1 MNKIEVE
8 KALKKYLK
16 KNIGYSLTILIGF
29 LINGQISL
37 AIGED
42 KDYFALDTTS
52 ITKQKTELE
61 EKLLELDKELSIV
74 KNSKDESIHFLF
86 SPTIER
92 RRAKK
97 SHSGNFNG
105 KIEIPTVS
113 GIPDIRDNV
122 KPILP
127 DIKEPFPN
135 EESIVKEPE
144 FVLGSINNVEINDK
158 PIDIGLGEET
168 VVPPNIITI
177 DDNRLQILDKENIVN
192 PGENIAEINIPEEI
206 EVNEKLD
213 TNIDISTKVI
223 INQIDYF
230 IPPEINTAVSEIK
243 IPESFTIKDVDI
255 NTGGLKQNE
264 EKKIVTAKAV
274 NGVKEDSVVQNY
286 KSYESVGDS
295 TNIRFS
301 LNDIGYGNGKDKNG
315 NVYYGEDTY
324 NADKVWQGS
333 WGKDVIKLDETLNG
347 SKVWEENKE
356 PNFEWYALRRYFENS
371 PVTTFITD
379 LHGKDTEIK
388 GIFNI
393 DYTVMGAHGNT
404 LVNNFIKIF
413 LSTNT
418 AGLAT
423 GEYGSN
429 TDDEQIKIT
438 RIQGKD
444 GKDGEIN
451 LTTGEKSGFEF
462 NGNLIAIEHQLWDR
476 FYNGNSTNFANSY
489 SVLLNNS
496 IINLGNS
503 SENGESKPYSKNMIG
518 IMVDLGQNNGSEH
531 AKNQNH
537 KTINNGTI
545 NINGTNSIG
554 FSFEEFRN
562 EENLKSGDFILRD
575 DAYLGKININ
585 GTQNYGFRMGNI
597 FSDTTGITNQKT
609 INEFA
614 TYFDKVKVIGNT
626 KDGEIKI
633 DYTGSKT
640 NRETI
645 TNYTSDIVVSGKQN
659 IGMVVGKS
667 LSNNASDY
675 IGTDENKFEDGKV
688 DPIAN
693 FENISIKVDGDQTI
707 GFVRDK
713 NYSDNNINDM
723 VITDGNIKDIK
734 FGASAENSVLFRS
747 EMYGI
752 TNSKTLDVTGAGN
765 GVTDPDES
773 FYNIAMQATR
783 QSWDKDGDGAN
794 DTNSSGSVTNNNEI
808 SGKVSNMI
816 GMMASGEITLGDVEN
831 NSNWQNGNSL
841 NEGKALTTNNGTIS
855 LNGDNNIGMA
865 VLNGNSGVLGENGE
879 IKINGKDG
887 TGIYND
893 GGDITSKG
901 TISVTGEST
910 KGITNKGGT
919 LTLDGTTIETKGAN
933 SEEEIEKYG
942 STAIYTEGGSIKFG
956 ETEGTTIT
964 GNIGSVAGI
973 YAKTNETTLSGNVNI
988 SETKVGLVA
997 DSTTV
1002 NADTNGLNLS
1012 YNGNGYALYTKSGE
1026 NKSDGKIILNDKSS
1040 ITLSGNA
1047 YGMNI
1052 DTEKEGLINLAG
1064 ADIKI
1069 DSNNVTIFNIVDKDG
1084 NYEIK
1089 VGDNILKSLGD
1100 KVGIKET
1107 DIIVGKDNNGN
1118 SYDGYKIASIDGG
1131 IISLNGTTNDG
1142 NKNKEFLQKYKFQK
1156 SKVTMTTDTD
1166 MTINTED
1173 ANTYFGGDVIGIGM
1187 TSSSNINT
1195 TAGITGE
1202 QQRAETQINIAG
1214 GTLIANRTDQSNHST
1229 IGAYI
1234 DYGEVNLNGG
1244 NIVVENTDS
1253 SDFINKNN
1261 VGIYSK
1267 NGSKVTTQNGTS
1279 ITVNGDN
1286 SIGIYAEATKNP
1298 ENNKN
1303 IFGGEI
1309 TTLEVAN
1316 AGEINING
1324 ASGIGIYA
1332 DNTSNTNKA
1341 IVTNSGIITV
1351 GAGTS
1356 NNSSV
1361 GIYGINTQITN
1372 SGTITV
1378 GEANMDTTNNMNAV
1392 GIYAKDSD
1400 VVSGGTIELGANS
1413 IGVYL
1418 TENSNITGTD
1428 EITFKNIENANQSQR
1443 IGIQVV
1449 GDTNNSP
1456 LEVGFNINMSDIN
1469 SGKAIVSQNRNITL
1483 NKEINISGDN
1493 SRGVRIDGAT
1503 VTNKGTI
1510 NIGDVDTQLT
1520 NNSASVGLIAV
1531 DNNGTI
1537 DNTDGTINI
1546 NSQKGIGIYIEND
1559 GTNKQGN
1566 KIQGIGTINLNNDNT
1581 TGIALKGTDIILEE
1595 NGITSKNISFKNDS
1609 NSGINNSVGIYGNNS
1624 NITINE
1630 SISKTTLG
1638 KDNIIVAG
1646 KNGSTI
1652 TNNNTITITSNNKD
1666 DEHNIGVYLD
1676 ESSSYTGNGAVVAEN
1691 GAIGIYSD
1699 NNTLSNVNVEINSD
1713 GIQTVGVVLNN
1724 ADTLSKVDK
1733 NISGNI
1739 TLTGALG
1746 QNKSDKKVGIYAKNS
1761 NVSIAKEGENNGEL
1775 SFVYE
1780 KSDGVGL
1787 YLDNS
1792 TLSGS
1797 GTINISGT
1805 DSGKGKNSI
1814 GVYYKAS
1821 DTNDSITSDNSITLN
1836 INKNNTIGEYIADN
1850 NKLIKGENGKVE
1862 IGTKEDTTISNAT
1875 GIVIANNSELTN
1887 SGDITLNNT
1896 LKSIGI
1902 ASLGGIVNNSGTITL
1917 TDNTN
1922 SGTGV
1927 FLSGGATFN
1936 GENGTIKIGNTG
1948 DENGVGIG
1956 IYVKDSGKI
1965 TNTGNFEMAS
1975 GNVAIYSDGAD
1986 INTNINLVNGDTNSR
2001 TTALVVKSDKDS
2013 PEKTIVGGTSKDDK
2027 MKITLAKGFIGIY
2040 ALDSG
2045 VKIQNVVINANEDL
2059 ENENTSSTGIYLKAD
2074 DKTKPYEINNAE
2086 ITFKKGIGIVL
2097 DTDIDKSSTLNLS
2110 NSTLN
2115 VNSYSDVGQDG
2126 IANKETG
2133 IGIYVKD
2140 NGTLNLTGGNKLAI
2154 TDGIGIYG
2162 TNSNINLNG
2171 ENNIELK
2178 EYSVGIYTKD
2188 SQITISG
2195 DTKFTGD
2202 NVKGDAIYISGG
2214 SVNNS
2219 GNVTITNGN
2228 KFTGIYSTNNGIIKN
2243 SGNIEIT
2250 GDSIFGL
2257 VASNGGNINNS
2268 GSITLAKTPNGI
2280 GNAVGIYSNG
2290 GSIENTGKIDVTNGI
2305 GIGYTGGD
2313 GVNNIIKTTDINLHG
2328 AKSIGITLTKG
2339 KANEIEIG
2347 DIVADNDVIEENG
2360 TSKGT
2365 LGIYLNEFNANSL
2378 TTGSISLGD
2387 YSMGLY
2393 INNSSVDSINLG
2405 NITVGKEGIG
2415 IASIGKN
2422 TGTIASNGKITVGDK
2437 GTAIYV
2443 KDSNLSLDSFSNEN
2457 ITVGENGN
2465 FVHVNGGTL
2474 TFENTDSTLKFDGNI
2489 GIILENGGNIS
2500 SNNGTLEKIN
2510 VINGGTGILV
2520 KGKNTNHPS
2529 IANNTTT
2536 IELGSGVSTG
2546 KNDEGVEEFNYSVGI
2561 YYKDANVISDNNN
2574 INIGIAYKGG
2584 AHHTIG
2590 TIYDR
2595 TYGTINNYK
2604 ISMDNSISDSIG
2616 TIIRRDNYNSTNDA
2630 GEIEEKV
2637 VLNSGTDVLNSGTDK
2652 VLVDVNGKSNAG
2664 ILVKNS
2670 KIEAN
2675 GNINVGI
2682 NGISSNS
2689 IGIYL
2694 TGTDSDWK
2702 PSYTG
2707 TGDIN
2712 VGNSG
2717 IGIYAKNY
2725 DINQKGN
2732 IKATGEGSIGIVG
2745 ILSDDKKSEA
2755 THTINVDSGTL
2766 TIKDG
2771 AVGVLG
2777 ENTNINI
2784 TNGKLEVSGTN
2795 SSGIAN
2801 LKDGDIKFS
2810 GSASVSGKGSAGI
2823 YKNTVSEDKPSN
2835 TQSDTITVGEGTWEV
2850 KDIASGIV
2858 AISRE
2863 KDENGKITGTG
2874 NSITV
2879 DNSSDMTLGNG
2890 SIGIYSGGANIVD
2903 NSGEIKVG
2911 GAVTNGEDIF
2921 ASIGIYMANGVEG
2934 TTAKGTN
2941 TGDITVEKDGGV
2953 GIQVAGHVN
2962 FDNSGKIDVSN
2973 GGEALHSSYGATIT
2987 NKGTINV
2994 TGKGIGMVAS
3004 GVDSNGNSSTAIN
3017 EGIINLEKDKTT
3029 ISNSKYNTLLLGM
3042 AAVNGG
3048 HIINSKNGTINVNDG
3063 VGMYV
3068 DDSSK
3073 FTNAGTINVN
3083 NGVGIM
3089 GVGKLENTG
3098 KIVVDSGNY
3107 NAVGTVELEENL
3119 SPNKGS
3125 LVVNREE
3132 GIIEINDNFSNIG
3145 GILETDYNLKLNNP
3159 TIDITAGGAGFI
3171 APEMSGDIKLNSN
3184 FALEGN
3190 GLSYTVEDFI
3200 DPSAD
3205 ININTSPLFNTEL
3218 VEGDLTVNKVDYKDI
3233 TAGTQFDNRD
3243 NSLDNILASGGV
3255 DADILKKLN
3264 YYLDSLGNT
3273 TIFNLESNRFLGAIG
3288 GNIYSNIQS
3297 RMQDVERT
3305 FDNSFDEML
3314 NSPNPTYENSKFHLI
3329 YTDGDYQNSNNNIV
3343 DYDYIVRGVNY
3354 MKEYDLT
3361 SQGKKYGYTFGF
3373 TGAKFQFK
3381 DSFSSEEDIYSLK
3394 GGAHRIN
3401 YYDNGISWETKG
3413 NIGYNHHRV
3422 ERKVIIPGASESE
3435 QINNRAWYGS
3445 YQVSLDNKLRKELYS
3460 DEKNSVGAYTALN
3473 LEYGLFDDVKEKGN
3487 LELKVKSNDYFSS
3500 KAIVGVD
3507 GKISKPLNND
3517 WSIRLNGDVNYSY
3530 DLGNNYDENK
3540 ARFKNNNDY
3549 YSLSS
3554 EIKSRDVVSGK
3565 IGISLDKSDYFSVTL
3580 HGQASKDF
3588 RRDENYW
3595 NVGLTFTY
3603 RFNNYAVPEKFL
3615 DMHNYFEFDK
3625 SELTSKEKENI
3636 KEMAEYINK
3645 NNIKG
3650 TLLIEGHTDDR
3661 GKAIYN
3667 DKLSLERA
3675 NSVKD
3680 EFEKNSINKK
3690 NIQVK
3695 VKGYGES
3702 KPEYKNTNKYA
3713 RSKNRRAQVNILNK

>member
-74 KNSKDESIHFLF
+74 KNSEDKSIHFLF

-135 EESIVKEPE
+135 EESIVKEPNFE
-144 FVLGSINNVEINDK
+144 IGQVGNVEINGI
-158 PIDIGLGEET
+158 PENIDINIPSFNLPINSIENEKFNVLTKEDIALPSTGDTDKNIT
-168 VVPPNIITI
+168 V
-177 DDNRLQILDKENIVN
+177 
-192 PGENIAEINIPEEI
+192 ENIAQNIKPSINIPK
-206 EVNEKLD
+206 VNSVKDLGVF
-213 TNIDISTKVI
+213 SL
-223 INQIDYF
+223 
-230 IPPEINTAVSEIK
+230 PEIQANTK
-243 IPESFTIKDVDI
+243 IITAPENFSIKDVKI
-255 NTGGLKQNE
+255 ETTGIKQE
-264 EKKIVTAKAV
+264 
-274 NGVKEDSVVQNY
+274 NGVAKVVRPGNSDNNAIVQNFG
-286 KSYESVGDS
+286 SYTSGGENSKGDS

-301 LNDIGYGNGKDKNG
+301 LNDIGYGNGYDENNNPIYADGHYEFVNGQNLWKGERGKN
-315 NVYYGEDTY
+315 V
-324 NADKVWQGS
+324 VWLD
-333 WGKDVIKLDETLNG
+333 GKLNG
-347 SKVWEENKE
+347 IYDKSDSTDQMQYK
-356 PNFEWYALRRYFENS
+356 ALREYYSN
-371 PVTTFITD
+371 TKIGTFINDATATD
-379 LHGKDTEIK
+379 TTVNGV
-388 GIFNI
+388 FNL
-393 DYTVMGAHGNT
+393 DYTVMGDKGST
-404 LVNNFIKIF
+404 KVNDFVRMFLNISSYGIASENSEKIKV
-413 LSTNT
+413 TT
-418 AGLAT
+418 V
-423 GEYGSN
+423 
-429 TDDEQIKIT
+429 
-438 RIQGKD
+438 QGKD
-444 GKDGEIN
+444 SETKGEIN
-451 LTTGEKSGFEF
+451 LTTGEKNIIPF
-462 NGNLIAIEHQLWDR
+462 NGNLIAINHQLYD
-476 FYNGNSTNFANSY
+476 TNKNSY
-489 SVLLNNS
+489 SVLLNKS
-496 IINLGNS
+496 DINLGNS
-503 SENGESKPYSKNMIG
+503 NENGEDKPYSKNMIG
-518 IMVDLGQNNGSEH
+518 IMVSLEQGATG
-531 AKNQNH
+531 KNKNH
-537 KTINNGTI
+537 QTINNGNI

-554 FSFEEFRN
+554 FSFEEIKAN
-562 EENLKSGDFILRD
+562 GDLILRD
-575 DAYLGKININ
+575 DAYIGNIN
-585 GTQNYGFRMGNI
+585 VNGFQNYGFRMANI
-597 FSDTTGITNQKT
+597 YQAGKN
-609 INEFA
+609 
-614 TYFDKVKVIGNT
+614 YFDKVKVYGNT
-626 KDGEIKI
+626 SDGNINYKDGEIISGYTSKI
-633 DYTGSKT
+633 D
-640 NRETI
+640 
-645 TNYTSDIVVSGKQN
+645 VVGKQN
-659 IGMVVGKS
+659 VGMVVGKS
-667 LSNNASDY
+667 LSANAEDY
-675 IGTDENKFEDGKV
+675 AGADDGKV
-688 DPIAN
+688 NPIAN
-693 FENISIKVDGDQTI
+693 FENISINVNGDQTI

-713 NYSDNNINDM
+713 NYSDNNKNDIILDGKN
-723 VITDGNIKDIK
+723 VNIT
-734 FGASAENSVLFRS
+734 FGDNAKNSVLFRS

-752 TNSKTLDVTGAGN
+752 TNNNTLDVSNAGQN
-765 GVTDPDES
+765 NSSSG
-773 FYNIAMQATR
+773 FYNTVMQATR
-783 QSWDKDGDGAN
+783 QSWDKDGDKNGQK
-794 DTNSSGSVTNNNEI
+794 DTNSSGSVTNNSKI
-808 SGKVSNMI
+808 SGKVDNMI
-816 GMMASGEITLGDVEN
+816 GMMASGNLDANIND
-831 NSNWQNGNSL
+831 WQNGDKSND
-841 NEGKALTTNNGTIS
+841 GKALATNTGTIS

-865 VLNGNSGVLGENGE
+865 ILDNNKGANSGTIAINGADGVGVYNTGTFTNKGTINIDGADGIAIYNKKENNSDATLNLEGTKINISDNSGIATSKGVTGIYSEGGAINLGTNNGTTISGGNNSTAGVYTKGDTNLEGKVNISGTKTGIVADSGTLNIKGGNITYNGDGFALFTKDGENG
-879 IKINGKDG
+879 KIGK
-887 TGIYND
+887 
-893 GGDITSKG
+893 ITLNEVSK
-901 TISVTGEST
+901 
-910 KGITNKGGT
+910 
-919 LTLDGTTIETKGAN
+919 LTLDGN
-933 SEEEIEKYG
+933 SYGYNIDVTKYG
-942 STAIYTEGGSIKFG
+942 DNKGIDFGSSTI
-956 ETEGTTIT
+956 
-964 GNIGSVAGI
+964 
-973 YAKTNETTLSGNVNI
+973 
-988 SETKVGLVA
+988 
-997 DSTTV
+997 
-1002 NADTNGLNLS
+1002 
-1012 YNGNGYALYTKSGE
+1012 
-1026 NKSDGKIILNDKSS
+1026 
-1040 ITLSGNA
+1040 
-1047 YGMNI
+1047 
-1052 DTEKEGLINLAG
+1052 
-1064 ADIKI
+1064 DIK
-1069 DSNNVTIFNIVDKDG
+1069 SNNVTIFNIDG
-1084 NYEIK
+1084 KKQFTISSNNSGVEKEELADELPSGIS
-1089 VGDNILKSLGD
+1089 SLE
-1100 KVGIKET
+1100 KY
-1107 DIIVGKDNNGN
+1107 VGKIGAINNDKG
-1118 SYDGYKIASIDGG
+1118 YLGYKIASIENGT
-1131 IISLNGTTNDG
+1131 INLNGSNE
-1142 NKNKEFLQKYKFQK
+1142 EFLKKYKFQK
-1156 SKVTMTTDTD
+1156 SIVNMTQ
-1166 MTINTED
+1166 NTNLSLNNKD
-1173 ANTYFGGDVIGIGM
+1173 ADTYFNGEVIGIGI
-1187 TSSSNINT
+1187 SSNISKNST
-1195 TAGITGE
+1195 TPTE
-1202 QQRAETQINIAG
+1202 LKDTQINIENS
-1214 GTLIANRTDQSNHST
+1214 TLIANRKEKAPTISKDETGTTKST

-1234 DYGEVNLNGG
+1234 DYGIVKLTNGK
-1244 NIVVENTDS
+1244 IVVENDNSTKEDITN
-1253 SDFINKNN
+1253 DN
-1261 VGIYSK
+1261 GIGIFSK
-1267 NGSKVTTQNGTS
+1267 NGSQVILDESST
-1279 ITVNGDN
+1279 ITVYG
-1286 SIGIYAEATKNP
+1286 
-1298 ENNKN
+1298 NN
-1303 IFGGEI
+1303 
-1309 TTLEVAN
+1309 
-1316 AGEINING
+1316 
-1324 ASGIGIYA
+1324 GIGIYGEATKDGENGKNKFGGNIIKLDINNAGTIDVSSGQSGVGIFA
-1332 DNTSNTNKA
+1332 DGGDGNRGT
-1341 IVTNSGIITV
+1341 VTNSGTIKV
-1351 GAGTS
+1351 GGGTTE
-1356 NNSSV
+1356 NSSV
-1361 GIYGINTQITN
+1361 GIYGINTDITNTGNITVGSNADDKESMGVGIFAQNSNVILGSASSETKFTLGSHTTGVYLDGDSNLTLSGNLKFESLNPNATSDVIGIYAENGTNDININKNIDMSDVVGGKAVVVDGRDVNINSSSTISISGNDGRGIRVLNNGTITN
-1372 SGTITV
+1372 SGTIKITAN
-1378 GEANMDTTNNMNAV
+1378 GEVTKNENTKNPFSIGMVAANENGTIAND
-1392 GIYAKDSD
+1392 
-1400 VVSGGTIELGANS
+1400 GTIE
-1413 IGVYL
+1413 
-1418 TENSNITGTD
+1418 
-1428 EITFKNIENANQSQR
+1428 
-1443 IGIQVV
+1443 
-1449 GDTNNSP
+1449 
-1456 LEVGFNINMSDIN
+1456 IN
-1469 SGKAIVSQNRNITL
+1469 S
-1483 NKEINISGDN
+1483 
-1493 SRGVRIDGAT
+1493 
-1503 VTNKGTI
+1503 TN
-1510 NIGDVDTQLT
+1510 
-1520 NNSASVGLIAV
+1520 
-1531 DNNGTI
+1531 
-1537 DNTDGTINI
+1537 
-1546 NSQKGIGIYIEND
+1546 GIGIYVGNTTDDRND
-1559 GTNKQGN
+1559 NQITSV
-1566 KIQGIGTINLNNDNT
+1566 GTIKLNGNGNI
-1581 TGIALKGTDIILEE
+1581 GVVAKETDISLTEKD
-1595 NGITSKNISFKNDS
+1595 SISFGEKS
-1609 NSGINNSVGIYGNNS
+1609 ENSVGIYAENSKVTNN
-1624 NITINE
+1624 
-1630 SISKTTLG
+1630 TTLDVSG
-1638 KDNIIVAG
+1638 N
-1646 KNGSTI
+1646 
-1652 TNNNTITITSNNKD
+1652 
-1666 DEHNIGVYLD
+1666 NIGVYLK
-1676 ESSSYTGNGAVVAEN
+1676 NGAEYVEQGSIKVSN
-1691 GAIGIYSD
+1691 GAIGIYANSGTGALKNINITSDSQGKQTIGVVLQGENTSEGNKEDKIISGKITLTNDSNIVEGKNMGIYANNSNVVINDTLTLNNAGSNGTGIYLNDSTLSGTGTIKITGTGKEDSTTGKIANSVGVYYASKNPIISD
-1699 NNTLSNVNVEINSD
+1699 NNIKLEIDKSNTIGVYLANATSLNKGKNGVITIGTTEDKVITNATGIAIGSNSEFE
-1713 GIQTVGVVLNN
+1713 N
-1724 ADTLSKVDK
+1724 
-1733 NISGNI
+1733 SGNI
-1739 TLTGALG
+1739 TL
-1746 QNKSDKKVGIYAKNS
+1746 QNT
-1761 NVSIAKEGENNGEL
+1761 KE
-1775 SFVYE
+1775 
-1780 KSDGVGL
+1780 
-1787 YLDNS
+1787 
-1792 TLSGS
+1792 
-1797 GTINISGT
+1797 
-1805 DSGKGKNSI
+1805 SI
-1814 GVYYKAS
+1814 G
-1821 DTNDSITSDNSITLN
+1821 
-1836 INKNNTIGEYIADN
+1836 IAN
-1850 NKLIKGENGKVE
+1850 LGGKV
-1862 IGTKEDTTISNAT
+1862 I
-1875 GIVIANNSELTN
+1875 N
-1887 SGDITLNNT
+1887 SGDITLAGNT
-1896 LKSIGI
+1896 TSDTAIY
-1902 ASLGGIVNNSGTITL
+1902 
-1917 TDNTN
+1917 
-1922 SGTGV
+1922 
-1927 FLSGGATFN
+1927 LSGNSELTNYGKI
-1936 GENGTIKIGNTG
+1936 TIEKSSNKDGI
-1948 DENGVGIG
+1948 GIG
-1956 IYVKDSGKI
+1956 IYANGENVKINSIGEFD
-1965 TNTGNFEMAS
+1965 MAS
-1975 GNVAIYSDGAD
+1975 GNIAIYSNGANISND
-1986 INTNINLVNGDTNSR
+1986 IKLADSTNLNKNSE
-2001 TTALVVKSDKDS
+2001 TIALVVKSD
-2013 PEKTIVGGTSKDDK
+2013 TNGTTVGGTSEDK
-2027 MKITLAKGFIGIY
+2027 MEVTLAKGSTGIY

-2045 VKIQNVVINANEDL
+2045 VKISNVSIDATANEGKEGNL
-2059 ENENTSSTGIYLKAD
+2059 LSYGIYLETEK
-2074 DKTKPYEINNAE
+2074 DKENETYEIDNVD
-2086 ITFKKGIGIVL
+2086 ISLIKGVGIVVNTTEGNK
-2097 DTDIDKSSTLNLS
+2097 DTSLNIT
-2110 NSTLN
+2110 NSTID
-2115 VNSYSDVGQDG
+2115 VNSYLDG
-2126 IANKETG
+2126 NEAETG
-2133 IGIYVKD
+2133 IGIYTQSG
-2140 NGTLNLTGGNKLAI
+2140 NITLVGGNTINTTGGV
-2154 TDGIGIYG
+2154 GILGG
-2162 TNSNINLNG
+2162 GESNINVGNG
-2171 ENNIELK
+2171 EEKDILNIK
-2178 EYSVGIYTKD
+2178 GYSVGVYSKKGEIVLGDKTEIKFQPGVAQGESTEVSQGVGAYTIAGTIISSANISTTEGITSENVVGLLGKQNSGD
-2188 SQITISG
+2188 ISITNSGNINLAGNSVIGIAGIGKVDTGSTTITNNGTITISG
-2195 DTKFTGD
+2195 KKEKLSAGIYGEDANIFNKGSISVGD
-2202 NVKGDAIYISGG
+2202 YA
-2214 SVNNS
+2214 
-2219 GNVTITNGN
+2219 
-2228 KFTGIYSTNNGIIKN
+2228 TGIFYTGTKKNDITSNNINITGKN
-2243 SGNIEIT
+2243 SIG
-2250 GDSIFGL
+2250 
-2257 VASNGGNINNS
+2257 V
-2268 GSITLAKTPNGI
+2268 TL
-2280 GNAVGIYSNG
+2280 
-2290 GSIENTGKIDVTNGI
+2290 
-2305 GIGYTGGD
+2305 
-2313 GVNNIIKTTDINLHG
+2313 
-2328 AKSIGITLTKG
+2328 KG
-2339 KANEIEIG
+2339 KAETTNIVNISGATETNLGVYLDEYTASSTSIG
-2347 DIVADNDVIEENG
+2347 NIDLKD
-2360 TSKGT
+2360 K
-2365 LGIYLNEFNANSL
+2365 
-2378 TTGSISLGD
+2378 
-2387 YSMGLY
+2387 SMGLY
-2393 INNSSVDSINLG
+2393 INNSSVDSINLRD
-2405 NITVGKEGIG
+2405 ITVGKEGIG
-2415 IASIGKN
+2415 IASIGTKTNN
-2422 TGTIASNGKITVGDK
+2422 TIDDNIKINSNGIITVGDK

-2443 KDSNLSLDSFSNEN
+2443 KDSNLSLDSFSNKN

-2520 KGKNTNHPS
+2520 KGKNTNHPL
-2529 IANNTTT
+2529 IANNTA

-2546 KNDEGVEEFNYSVGI
+2546 KNNEGVEEFNYSVGI

-2574 INIGIAYKGG
+2574 INIGIAYEEG

-2637 VLNSGTDVLNSGTDK
+2637 VLNSGTDSGTDK

-2707 TGDIN
+2707 TGNIN

-2725 DINQKGN
+2725 DINQKGK
-2732 IKATGEGSIGIVG
+2732 ITATGEGSVGIVG

-2766 TIKDG
+2766 TITYG

-2784 TNGKLEVSGTN
+2784 TNGKLEVSETN

-2810 GSASVSGKGSAGI
+2810 GSASVAGKGSAGI

-2879 DNSSDMTLGNG
+2879 NNSSDMTLGNG

-2921 ASIGIYMANGVEG
+2921 ASIGIYMANDVEG
-2934 TTAKGTN
+2934 TTAEGTN
-2941 TGDITVEKDGGV
+2941 KGDITVEKDGGV

-3017 EGIINLEKDKTT
+3017 EGIINLEKDETT

-3205 ININTSPLFNTEL
+3205 VNINTSPLFNTEL

-3422 ERKVIIPGASESE
+3422 ERKVTIPGASESE

-3460 DEKNSVGAYTALN
+3460 DEKNNIGAYTALN

-3487 LELKVKSNDYFSS
+3487 LALKVKSNDYFSS

-3517 WSIRLNGDVNYSY
+3517 WSIRVNGDVNYSY

-3661 GKAIYN
+3661 GKATYN

-3702 KPEYKNTNKYA
+3702 KPEYKNTNEYA

>member
-74 KNSKDESIHFLF
+74 KNSEDKSIHFLF

-135 EESIVKEPE
+135 EESIVKEPNFE
-144 FVLGSINNVEINDK
+144 IGQVGNVEIDEI
-158 PIDIGLGEET
+158 P
-168 VVPPNIITI
+168 
-177 DDNRLQILDKENIVN
+177 ENININIPSFNLPINSIENEKFNVLTKEDIALPSTGDTDKN
-192 PGENIAEINIPEEI
+192 ITVENIAQNIKPSINIPK
-206 EVNEKLD
+206 VNSVKDLGVF
-213 TNIDISTKVI
+213 SL
-223 INQIDYF
+223 
-230 IPPEINTAVSEIK
+230 PEIQANTK
-243 IPESFTIKDVDI
+243 IITAPENFSIKDVKI
-255 NTGGLKQNE
+255 ETTGIKQE
-264 EKKIVTAKAV
+264 
-274 NGVKEDSVVQNY
+274 NGVAKVVRPGNSDNNAIVQNFG
-286 KSYESVGDS
+286 SYTSGGENSKGDS

-301 LNDIGYGNGKDKNG
+301 LNDISYGNGYDENNNPFYGNGRYEINENGENLWKGERGKN
-315 NVYYGEDTY
+315 V
-324 NADKVWQGS
+324 VWLD
-333 WGKDVIKLDETLNG
+333 GKLNG
-347 SKVWEENKE
+347 TYDEPDSKDEKK
-356 PNFEWYALRRYFENS
+356 YKALRDYYSN
-371 PVTTFITD
+371 TKIGTFINDATATD
-379 LHGKDTEIK
+379 TTVNGV
-388 GIFNI
+388 FNL
-393 DYTVMGAHGNT
+393 DYTVMGDKGST
-404 LVNNFIKIF
+404 KVNDFVRMFLNISSYGIASENSEKIKV
-413 LSTNT
+413 TT
-418 AGLAT
+418 V
-423 GEYGSN
+423 
-429 TDDEQIKIT
+429 
-438 RIQGKD
+438 QGKD
-444 GKDGEIN
+444 SETKGEIN
-451 LTTGEKSGFEF
+451 LTTGEKNIIPF
-462 NGNLIAIEHQLWDR
+462 NGNLIAINHQLYD
-476 FYNGNSTNFANSY
+476 TNKNSY
-489 SVLLNNS
+489 SVLLNKS
-496 IINLGNS
+496 DINLGNS
-503 SENGESKPYSKNMIG
+503 NENGEDKPYSKNMIG
-518 IMVDLGQNNGSEH
+518 IMVSLEQGATG
-531 AKNQNH
+531 KNKNH
-537 KTINNGTI
+537 QTINNGNI

-554 FSFEEFRN
+554 FSFEEIKAN
-562 EENLKSGDFILRD
+562 GDLILRD
-575 DAYLGKININ
+575 DAYIGNIN
-585 GTQNYGFRMGNI
+585 VNGFQNYGFRMANI
-597 FSDTTGITNQKT
+597 YQAGKN
-609 INEFA
+609 
-614 TYFDKVKVIGNT
+614 YFDKVKVYGNT
-626 KDGEIKI
+626 NDGNINYKDGEVIS
-633 DYTGSKT
+633 G
-640 NRETI
+640 
-645 TNYTSDIVVSGKQN
+645 YTSKIEVAGKQN
-659 IGMVVGKS
+659 VGMVVGKS
-667 LSNNASDY
+667 LSANAGAD
-675 IGTDENKFEDGKV
+675 DGKV
-688 DPIAN
+688 NPIAN
-693 FENISIKVDGDQTI
+693 FENISINVNGDQTI

-713 NYSDNNINDM
+713 NYSDNNKNDIIIDDKN
-723 VITDGNIKDIK
+723 VNVT
-734 FGASAENSVLFRS
+734 FGDNAKNSVLFRS

-752 TNSKTLDVTGAGN
+752 TNSKILDVTGAGN
-765 GVTDPDES
+765 KVVTDPNES
-773 FYNIAMQATR
+773 FYNTVMQATR
-783 QSWDKDGDGAN
+783 QSWDKDGDEAGQK
-794 DTNSSGSVTNNNEI
+794 DTNSSGSVTNNSKI
-808 SGKVSNMI
+808 SGKVDNMI
-816 GMMASGEITLGDVEN
+816 GMMASGNLDANIND
-831 NSNWQNGNSL
+831 WQNSDNL
-841 NEGKALTTNNGTIS
+841 NDGKALATNTDTIS
-855 LNGDNNIGMA
+855 FTGTNNIGMA
-865 VLNGNSGVLGENGE
+865 ILDNNKGVNSGTIAINGAAGVGVYNTGNFTNTGTISIDGADGIAIYNKKESNSDATLNLEGTEINISDNSGIATSKGVTGIYSEGGIINLGTGTTISGGNNSTAGVYTKGETALSGKINIEGTKTGIVADGGTLNITGGNITYNGDGFALFTKDGENG
-879 IKINGKDG
+879 KIGKITLDG
-887 TGIYND
+887 ASKLTLAGNSYGYNID
-893 GGDITSKG
+893 VMKYD
-901 TISVTGEST
+901 
-910 KGITNKGGT
+910 TNKGINFGNS
-919 LTLDGTTIETKGAN
+919 TI
-933 SEEEIEKYG
+933 
-942 STAIYTEGGSIKFG
+942 
-956 ETEGTTIT
+956 
-964 GNIGSVAGI
+964 
-973 YAKTNETTLSGNVNI
+973 
-988 SETKVGLVA
+988 
-997 DSTTV
+997 
-1002 NADTNGLNLS
+1002 
-1012 YNGNGYALYTKSGE
+1012 
-1026 NKSDGKIILNDKSS
+1026 
-1040 ITLSGNA
+1040 
-1047 YGMNI
+1047 
-1052 DTEKEGLINLAG
+1052 
-1064 ADIKI
+1064 DIQ
-1069 DSNNVTIFNIVDKDG
+1069 SNNVTIFNIDG
-1084 NYEIK
+1084 KNDFEISSNNSGVEK
-1089 VGDNILKSLGD
+1089 EGLTGNLPSGISSLEKYVGEIG
-1100 KVGIKET
+1100 VI
-1107 DIIVGKDNNGN
+1107 KDNG
-1118 SYDGYKIASIDGG
+1118 YLGYKIASIE
-1131 IISLNGTTNDG
+1131 NGTINLDG
-1142 NKNKEFLQKYKFQK
+1142 SNEEFLKKYKFQK
-1156 SKVTMTTDTD
+1156 STVNMTT
-1166 MTINTED
+1166 NTNLSLSNEE
-1173 ANTYFGGDVIGIGM
+1173 ANTYFNGEVIGIGI
-1187 TSSSNINT
+1187 SSNISKNST
-1195 TAGITGE
+1195 TPTKLE
-1202 QQRAETQINIAG
+1202 DTQINIENS
-1214 GTLIANRTDQSNHST
+1214 TLTANRKEKAPTISKDETGTTKST

-1234 DYGEVNLNGG
+1234 DYGIVKLTNGK
-1244 NIVVENTDS
+1244 IVVENDNTTDK
-1253 SDFINKNN
+1253 DIINDN
-1261 VGIYSK
+1261 GIGIFSK
-1267 NGSKVTTQNGTS
+1267 NGSQVKLDKDST
-1279 ITVNGDN
+1279 ITVYG
-1286 SIGIYAEATKNP
+1286 
-1298 ENNKN
+1298 NN
-1303 IFGGEI
+1303 
-1309 TTLEVAN
+1309 
-1316 AGEINING
+1316 
-1324 ASGIGIYA
+1324 GIGIYGEA
-1332 DNTSNTNKA
+1332 TKDGENGKNKFGGNITKLDINNA
-1341 IVTNSGIITV
+1341 GTIDVSSGQSGVGIFAVGGDGVENRGEVTNSGTIKV
-1351 GAGTS
+1351 GGGTTE
-1356 NNSSV
+1356 NSSV
-1361 GIYGINTQITN
+1361 GIYGINTDITN
-1372 SGTITV
+1372 TGNITV
-1378 GEANMDTTNNMNAV
+1378 GSNADDKESMGVGIFAQNSSVTLGSASSEAKFTLGSHTTGVYLDGDSNLTLSGNLKFESLNPNATSDV
-1392 GIYAKDSD
+1392 IGIYAEK
-1400 VVSGGTIELGANS
+1400 GTNAI
-1413 IGVYL
+1413 
-1418 TENSNITGTD
+1418 NIN
-1428 EITFKNIENANQSQR
+1428 KNIDMSN
-1443 IGIQVV
+1443 VV
-1449 GDTNNSP
+1449 GGKAVVVDGRN
-1456 LEVGFNINMSDIN
+1456 VNINSDSTI
-1469 SGKAIVSQNRNITL
+1469 S
-1483 NKEINISGDN
+1483 ISGNDG
-1493 SRGVRIDGAT
+1493 RGIRV
-1503 VTNKGTI
+1503 
-1510 NIGDVDTQLT
+1510 L
-1520 NNSASVGLIAV
+1520 
-1531 DNNGTI
+1531 NNGTI
-1537 DNTDGTINI
+1537 TNNGTIKITANGEVTKNENTKNPFSIGMVAANENGTIANDGTIEI
-1546 NSQKGIGIYIEND
+1546 NSTNGIGIYVGNTTDDRND
-1559 GTNKQGN
+1559 NQITSV
-1566 KIQGIGTINLNNDNT
+1566 GTIKLNGNGNI
-1581 TGIALKGTDIILEE
+1581 GVVAKETDISL
-1595 NGITSKNISFKNDS
+1595 TKNDS
-1609 NSGINNSVGIYGNNS
+1609 ISFGEKSENSIGIYAENS
-1624 NITINE
+1624 
-1630 SISKTTLG
+1630 K
-1638 KDNIIVAG
+1638 
-1646 KNGSTI
+1646 I
-1652 TNNNTITITSNNKD
+1652 TNNTTLDISGN
-1666 DEHNIGVYLD
+1666 NIGVYLK
-1676 ESSSYTGNGAVVAEN
+1676 NGAEYVEQGSIKVSN
-1691 GAIGIYSD
+1691 GAIGIYANSGTGALKNINITSD
-1699 NNTLSNVNVEINSD
+1699 SQ
-1713 GIQTVGVVLNN
+1713 GKQTIGVVLQGENTSEGN
-1724 ADTLSKVDK
+1724 KEDK
-1733 NISGNI
+1733 IISGKI
-1739 TLTGALG
+1739 TLT
-1746 QNKSDKKVGIYAKNS
+1746 NNSDVVEGKNMGIYANNS
-1761 NVSIAKEGENNGEL
+1761 NVVLNDTLTLNNNG
-1775 SFVYE
+1775 SN
-1780 KSDGVGL
+1780 GTGI
-1787 YLDNS
+1787 YLNDS
-1792 TLSGS
+1792 TLSGT
-1797 GTINISGT
+1797 GTIKITGTGKEDSTGKIANSVGVYYASKNPIISDNNIKLEIDKSNTIGVYLANDT
-1805 DSGKGKNSI
+1805 SLNKGKN
-1814 GVYYKAS
+1814 GV
-1821 DTNDSITSDNSITLN
+1821 I
-1836 INKNNTIGEYIADN
+1836 TIGTTED
-1850 NKLIKGENGKVE
+1850 KV
-1862 IGTKEDTTISNAT
+1862 ITNAT

-1902 ASLGGIVNNSGTITL
+1902 ASLGGKVNNSGTITL
-1917 TDNTN
+1917 GQNTN

-1956 IYVKDSGKI
+1956 IYVKDNGKI
-1965 TNTGNFEMAS
+1965 TNTGNFEIAS

-2027 MKITLAKGFIGIY
+2027 MKITLAKGSIGIY

-2059 ENENTSSTGIYLKAD
+2059 ETENTSSTGIYLKAD

-2140 NGTLNLTGGNKLAI
+2140 NGTLNLNGGNKLAI

-2162 TNSNINLNG
+2162 TKSNINLNG

-2188 SQITISG
+2188 SQITIG
-2195 DTKFTGD
+2195 EDTKFTGD
-2202 NVKGDAIYISGG
+2202 NVKGDAIYISGR

-2219 GNVTITNGN
+2219 GNITITNGN
-2228 KFTGIYSTNNGIIKN
+2228 KFTGIYSTNDGNITN

-2257 VASNGGNINNS
+2257 VASNGGNITNR
-2268 GSITLAKTPNGI
+2268 GSITLAKTSNGI

-2328 AKSIGITLTKG
+2328 AKSIGVTLTEG

-2365 LGIYLNEFNANSL
+2365 LGIYLNEFNAKSL

-2393 INNSSVDSINLG
+2393 INNSSVASIKLG

-2422 TGTIASNGKITVGDK
+2422 TGTIDDNVTIASNGKITVGDK

-2474 TFENTDSTLKFDGNI
+2474 TFKNTDSTLTFDGNI

-2520 KGKNTNHPS
+2520 KGEKTNHPS
-2529 IANNTTT
+2529 IANNTT

-2546 KNDEGVEEFNYSVGI
+2546 KNGEGVEEFNYSVGI
-2561 YYKDANVISDNNN
+2561 YYKDANVISDNSNLN
-2574 INIGIAYKGG
+2574 IDIAYKEG

-2630 GEIEEKV
+2630 EEIEKKV
-2637 VLNSGTDVLNSGTDK
+2637 VLNLGTDK

-2732 IKATGEGSIGIVG
+2732 ITATGEGSVGIVG

-2766 TIKDG
+2766 TITDG

-2784 TNGKLEVSGTN
+2784 TNGKLEVSETN

-2810 GSASVSGKGSAGI
+2810 GSASVAGKGSAGI

-2879 DNSSDMTLGNG
+2879 NNSSDMTLGNG

-2941 TGDITVEKDGGV
+2941 TGDIAVEKDGGV

-3004 GVDSNGNSSTAIN
+3004 GMDSNGKSSTAIN
-3017 EGIINLEKDKTT
+3017 EGTINLEKDETI

-3048 HIINSKNGTINVNDG
+3048 HIINSENGTINVNDG

-3073 FTNAGTINVN
+3073 FTNDGTINVN

-3098 KIVVDSGNY
+3098 KIVVNSGNY

-3205 ININTSPLFNTEL
+3205 VNINTSPLFNTEL

-3305 FDNSFDEML
+3305 FDNSFNEML

-3460 DEKNSVGAYTALN
+3460 DEKNNIGAYTALN

-3487 LELKVKSNDYFSS
+3487 LELKVKSNDYFNS

-3554 EIKSRDVVSGK
+3554 EIKSRDIVSGK

-3661 GKAIYN
+3661 GKATYN

-3702 KPEYKNTNKYA
+3702 KPEYKNTNEYA

>member
-74 KNSKDESIHFLF
+74 KNSEDKSIHFLF

-135 EESIVKEPE
+135 EESIVKEPNFE
-144 FVLGSINNVEINDK
+144 IGQVGNVEINGI
-158 PIDIGLGEET
+158 PENIDINIPSFNLPINSIENEKFNVLTKEDIALPSTGNIDKNIT
-168 VVPPNIITI
+168 V
-177 DDNRLQILDKENIVN
+177 
-192 PGENIAEINIPEEI
+192 ENIAQNIKPNINIPK
-206 EVNEKLD
+206 VNSVKDLGVF
-213 TNIDISTKVI
+213 SL
-223 INQIDYF
+223 
-230 IPPEINTAVSEIK
+230 PEIQANTKIITAPENFSIK
-243 IPESFTIKDVDI
+243 EVKIETTGIK
-255 NTGGLKQNE
+255 QE
-264 EKKIVTAKAV
+264 
-274 NGVKEDSVVQNY
+274 NGVAKVVRPGNGKNNAIVQNFG
-286 KSYESVGDS
+286 SYTSGGENSKGDS

-301 LNDIGYGNGKDKNG
+301 LNDIGYGNGYDENNNPIYADGHYDFVNGQNLWKGERGKN
-315 NVYYGEDTY
+315 V
-324 NADKVWQGS
+324 VWLD
-333 WGKDVIKLDETLNG
+333 GKLNG
-347 SKVWEENKE
+347 SDELSDEKDERQYK
-356 PNFEWYALRRYFENS
+356 ALRHYYSN
-371 PVTTFITD
+371 TKIGTFINDATATD
-379 LHGKDTEIK
+379 TTVNGV
-388 GIFNI
+388 FNL
-393 DYTVMGAHGNT
+393 DYTVMGDKGST
-404 LVNNFIKIF
+404 EVNDFVRMFLNVSSYGIASENSEKIKV
-413 LSTNT
+413 TT
-418 AGLAT
+418 V
-423 GEYGSN
+423 
-429 TDDEQIKIT
+429 
-438 RIQGKD
+438 QGKD
-444 GKDGEIN
+444 SETKGEIN
-451 LTTGEKSGFEF
+451 LTTGEKNIIPF
-462 NGNLIAIEHQLWDR
+462 NGNLIAINHQLYDTDK
-476 FYNGNSTNFANSY
+476 TNKDSY
-489 SVLLNNS
+489 SVLLNKS
-496 IINLGNS
+496 DINLGNS
-503 SENGESKPYSKNMIG
+503 NENGEDKAYSKNMIG
-518 IMVDLGQNNGSEH
+518 IMVSLEQGETE
-531 AKNQNH
+531 KNKNH
-537 KTINNGTI
+537 QTINNGNI

-554 FSFEEFRN
+554 FSFEEIQATG
-562 EENLKSGDFILRD
+562 NLVLRD
-575 DAYLGKININ
+575 DAYIGNIN
-585 GTQNYGFRMGNI
+585 VNGFQNYGFRMANI
-597 FSDTTGITNQKT
+597 YQAGKN
-609 INEFA
+609 
-614 TYFDKVKVIGNT
+614 YFDKVKVYGNT
-626 KDGEIKI
+626 NDGNINYKDGEVIS
-633 DYTGSKT
+633 G
-640 NRETI
+640 
-645 TNYTSDIVVSGKQN
+645 YTSKIEVAGNQN
-659 IGMVVGKS
+659 VGMVVGKS
-667 LSNNASDY
+667 LSANAEDY
-675 IGTDENKFEDGKV
+675 AGADDGKV
-688 DPIAN
+688 NPIAN
-693 FENISIKVDGDQTI
+693 FENISINVNGDQTI

-713 NYSDNNINDM
+713 NYSDNNKND
-723 VITDGNIKDIK
+723 IILDGKNVNVT
-734 FGASAENSVLFRS
+734 FGDNAKNSVLFRS

-752 TNSKTLDVTGAGN
+752 TNNNTLDVSNAGQN
-765 GVTDPDES
+765 NSSSD
-773 FYNIAMQATR
+773 FYNTVMQATR
-783 QSWDKDGDGAN
+783 QSWDKDGDKNGQK
-794 DTNSSGSVTNNNEI
+794 DTNSSGSVTNNSEI
-808 SGKVSNMI
+808 SGKVDNMI
-816 GMMASGEITLGDVEN
+816 GMMASGNLDANIND
-831 NSNWQNGNSL
+831 WQNGDKSND
-841 NEGKALTTNNGTIS
+841 GKALATNTGTIS
-855 LNGDNNIGMA
+855 FTGTNNIGMA
-865 VLNGNSGVLGENGE
+865 ILDNNEGANSGTIAINGADGVGVYNTGTFTNKGTINIDGADGIAIYNKKENNSYATLNLDGTEINISDNSGIATSKGVTGIYSEGGAINLGTNNGTTISGGNNSTAGVYTKGDTNLEGKVNISGTKTGIVADGGTLNITGGNITYNGDGFALFTKDGENG
-879 IKINGKDG
+879 KI
-887 TGIYND
+887 
-893 GGDITSKG
+893 
-901 TISVTGEST
+901 
-910 KGITNKGGT
+910 
-919 LTLDGTTIETKGAN
+919 
-933 SEEEIEKYG
+933 
-942 STAIYTEGGSIKFG
+942 
-956 ETEGTTIT
+956 
-964 GNIGSVAGI
+964 
-973 YAKTNETTLSGNVNI
+973 
-988 SETKVGLVA
+988 
-997 DSTTV
+997 
-1002 NADTNGLNLS
+1002 
-1012 YNGNGYALYTKSGE
+1012 
-1026 NKSDGKIILNDKSS
+1026 GKITLDKSS
-1040 ITLSGNA
+1040 KLT
-1047 YGMNI
+1047 
-1052 DTEKEGLINLAG
+1052 LAG
-1064 ADIKI
+1064 NSYGYNINVDKSLENSGTDERAIDFNGSTIDIK
-1069 DSNNVTIFNIVDKDG
+1069 SNNVTIFNIDG
-1084 NYEIK
+1084 KNNFEISSNNSGVEK
-1089 VGDNILKSLGD
+1089 EVLTGELPSGISSLEKYVGEIGAIN
-1100 KVGIKET
+1100 
-1107 DIIVGKDNNGN
+1107 NNG
-1118 SYDGYKIASIDGG
+1118 YLGYKIASIE
-1131 IISLNGTTNDG
+1131 NGTINLDG
-1142 NKNKEFLQKYKFQK
+1142 SNEEFLKKYKFQK
-1156 SKVTMTTDTD
+1156 SIVNMTQ
-1166 MTINTED
+1166 NTNLSLNNKD
-1173 ANTYFGGDVIGIGM
+1173 ADTYFNGEVIGIGI
-1187 TSSSNINT
+1187 SSNISKNST
-1195 TAGITGE
+1195 TPTKLE
-1202 QQRAETQINIAG
+1202 DTQINIENS
-1214 GTLIANRTDQSNHST
+1214 TLTANRKEKAPTISKDETGTTKST

-1234 DYGEVNLNGG
+1234 DYGIVELTNGK
-1244 NIVVENTDS
+1244 IVVENDNTTDK
-1253 SDFINKNN
+1253 DIINDN
-1261 VGIYSK
+1261 GIGIFSK
-1267 NGSKVTTQNGTS
+1267 NGSQVKLDESST
-1279 ITVNGDN
+1279 ITVYG
-1286 SIGIYAEATKNP
+1286 
-1298 ENNKN
+1298 NN
-1303 IFGGEI
+1303 
-1309 TTLEVAN
+1309 
-1316 AGEINING
+1316 
-1324 ASGIGIYA
+1324 GIGIYGEATKDGENGKNKFGGNIIKLDINNAGTIDVSSGQSGVGIFA
-1332 DNTSNTNKA
+1332 DGGDGVENRGK
-1341 IVTNSGIITV
+1341 VTNSGTIKV
-1351 GAGTS
+1351 GGGTTE
-1356 NNSSV
+1356 NSSV
-1361 GIYGINTQITN
+1361 GIYGINTDITNTGNITVGSNADDKESMGVGIFAQNSNVTLGSASSEAKFTLGSHTTGVYLDENSNLILDGNLKFESLNPNATSDVIGIYAEKGTNDININKNIDMSNVVGGKAVVVDSRNVNINSGSTISISGNDGRGIRVLNDGTITN
-1372 SGTITV
+1372 SGTIRITAS
-1378 GEANMDTTNNMNAV
+1378 GEVTENENTKNPFSIGMVAANEN
-1392 GIYAKDSD
+1392 
-1400 VVSGGTIELGANS
+1400 GTIA
-1413 IGVYL
+1413 
-1418 TENSNITGTD
+1418 
-1428 EITFKNIENANQSQR
+1428 
-1443 IGIQVV
+1443 
-1449 GDTNNSP
+1449 
-1456 LEVGFNINMSDIN
+1456 
-1469 SGKAIVSQNRNITL
+1469 
-1483 NKEINISGDN
+1483 
-1493 SRGVRIDGAT
+1493 
-1503 VTNKGTI
+1503 NKGTI
-1510 NIGDVDTQLT
+1510 E
-1520 NNSASVGLIAV
+1520 
-1531 DNNGTI
+1531 
-1537 DNTDGTINI
+1537 I
-1546 NSQKGIGIYIEND
+1546 NSTNGIGIYV
-1559 GTNKQGN
+1559 
-1566 KIQGIGTINLNNDNT
+1566 DNT
-1581 TGIALKGTDIILEE
+1581 TDDRNNNQITSVGTIKLNGNGNIGVVAKETDISL
-1595 NGITSKNISFKNDS
+1595 TKNDS
-1609 NSGINNSVGIYGNNS
+1609 ISFGEKSENSVGIYAENSKVTNN
-1624 NITINE
+1624 
-1630 SISKTTLG
+1630 TTLDVSG
-1638 KDNIIVAG
+1638 N
-1646 KNGSTI
+1646 
-1652 TNNNTITITSNNKD
+1652 
-1666 DEHNIGVYLD
+1666 NIGVYLK
-1676 ESSSYTGNGAVVAEN
+1676 NGAEYVEQGSIKVSN
-1691 GAIGIYSD
+1691 GAIGIYANSGTGALKNINITSDSQGKQTIGVVLQGENTSEGNKEDKIISGEITLTNSSDVVEGKNMGIYANNSNVVINDTLTLNNDGSNGTGIYLNDSTLSGAGTIKITGIGKEDSTGKTANSVGVYYASKNPIISD
-1699 NNTLSNVNVEINSD
+1699 NNIKLEIDKSNTIGVYLANDTSLNKGKNGVITIGTTDEVITNATGIAIGSNS
-1713 GIQTVGVVLNN
+1713 VFEN
-1724 ADTLSKVDK
+1724 
-1733 NISGNI
+1733 SGNI
-1739 TLTGALG
+1739 TLKNTKESIGIANLG
-1746 QNKSDKKVGIYAKNS
+1746 GKVINSGDITLAGNTTSDTAIY
-1761 NVSIAKEGENNGEL
+1761 
-1775 SFVYE
+1775 
-1780 KSDGVGL
+1780 
-1787 YLDNS
+1787 
-1792 TLSGS
+1792 LSG
-1797 GTINISGT
+1797 
-1805 DSGKGKNSI
+1805 
-1814 GVYYKAS
+1814 
-1821 DTNDSITSDNSITLN
+1821 
-1836 INKNNTIGEYIADN
+1836 
-1850 NKLIKGENGKVE
+1850 
-1862 IGTKEDTTISNAT
+1862 
-1875 GIVIANNSELTN
+1875 NSELTN
-1887 SGDITLNNT
+1887 SGKITIE
-1896 LKSIGI
+1896 KSSNQDGI
-1902 ASLGGIVNNSGTITL
+1902 
-1917 TDNTN
+1917 
-1922 SGTGV
+1922 
-1927 FLSGGATFN
+1927 
-1936 GENGTIKIGNTG
+1936 
-1948 DENGVGIG
+1948 GIG
-1956 IYVKDSGKI
+1956 IYANGENVKINSIGEFD
-1965 TNTGNFEMAS
+1965 MAS
-1975 GNVAIYSDGAD
+1975 GNIAIYSNGANISND
-1986 INTNINLVNGDTNSR
+1986 IKLADSTNLNKNSE
-2001 TTALVVKSDKDS
+2001 TIALVVKSD
-2013 PEKTIVGGTSKDDK
+2013 TNGTTVGGTLEDK
-2027 MKITLAKGFIGIY
+2027 MEVTLAKGSTGIY

-2045 VKIQNVVINANEDL
+2045 VKISNVSIDATANEGKKGNL
-2059 ENENTSSTGIYLKAD
+2059 LSYGIYLEAEK
-2074 DKTKPYEINNAE
+2074 DKENETYEIDNTD
-2086 ITFKKGIGIVL
+2086 ISLIKGVGIVVNTTKENKDTSLNIINSKL
-2097 DTDIDKSSTLNLS
+2097 D
-2110 NSTLN
+2110 
-2115 VNSYSDVGQDG
+2115 VNSYLDG
-2126 IANKETG
+2126 DKAETG
-2133 IGIYVKD
+2133 IGIYTQSG
-2140 NGTLNLTGGNKLAI
+2140 NITLAGGNTINTTGGV
-2154 TDGIGIYG
+2154 GILGG
-2162 TNSNINLNG
+2162 KESNINVGNG
-2171 ENNIELK
+2171 EEKDILNIK
-2178 EYSVGIYTKD
+2178 GYSVGVYSKEGEIVLGDKAEIKFQSGVAQGESTAVSQGVGAYTIDGTITSSANISTTEGITSENVVGLLGKQNSGD
-2188 SQITISG
+2188 ISITNSGNINLAGNSVIGIAGIGKADTGSTTITNNGTITISG
-2195 DTKFTGD
+2195 K
-2202 NVKGDAIYISGG
+2202 KEKLSA
-2214 SVNNS
+2214 
-2219 GNVTITNGN
+2219 
-2228 KFTGIYSTNNGIIKN
+2228 GIYGEDA
-2243 SGNIEIT
+2243 NI
-2250 GDSIFGL
+2250 
-2257 VASNGGNINNS
+2257 INN
-2268 GSITLAKTPNGI
+2268 
-2280 GNAVGIYSNG
+2280 
-2290 GSIENTGKIDVTNGI
+2290 
-2305 GIGYTGGD
+2305 
-2313 GVNNIIKTTDINLHG
+2313 
-2328 AKSIGITLTKG
+2328 
-2339 KANEIEIG
+2339 
-2347 DIVADNDVIEENG
+2347 
-2360 TSKGT
+2360 
-2365 LGIYLNEFNANSL
+2365 
-2378 TTGSISLGD
+2378 GSISVGD
-2387 YSMGLY
+2387 YATGIFYTGTKKNDITSNDINITGKNSIGVTLKGEAGTTNIGNITGVTETNLGVYLDGYIASSTSIGNIDLKDKSMGLY
-2393 INNSSVDSINLG
+2393 INNSSTNIDELG
-2405 NITVGKEGIG
+2405 EITVGTEGIG

-2422 TGTIASNGKITVGDK
+2422 TGTIDDNVTIASNGKIKVGDK

-2474 TFENTDSTLKFDGNI
+2474 TFENTDSTLTFDGNI

-2520 KGKNTNHPS
+2520 KGENTNHPS
-2529 IANNTTT
+2529 IANNTT

-2561 YYKDANVISDNNN
+2561 YYKDANVISDNSNLN
-2574 INIGIAYKGG
+2574 IDIAYKEG

-2637 VLNSGTDVLNSGTDK
+2637 VLNSGTDK

-2694 TGTDSDWK
+2694 TGTDSNWK

-2732 IKATGEGSIGIVG
+2732 ITAIGEGSIGIVG

-2766 TIKDG
+2766 TITDG

-2810 GSASVSGKGSAGI
+2810 GSASVAGKGSAGI

-2879 DNSSDMTLGNG
+2879 NNSSDMTLGNG

-2941 TGDITVEKDGGV
+2941 KGDITVEKDGGV

-3004 GVDSNGNSSTAIN
+3004 GMDSNGKSSTAIN
-3017 EGIINLEKDKTT
+3017 EGTINLEKDETI

-3048 HIINSKNGTINVNDG
+3048 HIINSENGTINVNDG

-3073 FTNAGTINVN
+3073 FTNDGTISVN

-3098 KIVVDSGNY
+3098 KIVVNSGNY

-3205 ININTSPLFNTEL
+3205 VNINTSPLFNTEL

-3243 NSLDNILASGGV
+3243 NSLDNILVSGGV

-3413 NIGYNHHRV
+3413 NIGYNHHRI
-3422 ERKVIIPGASESE
+3422 ERKVTIPGASESE

-3625 SELTSKEKENI
+3625 FELTSKEKENI

-3661 GKAIYN
+3661 GKATYN

-3690 NIQVK
+3690 NIQIK

-3702 KPEYKNTNKYA
+3702 KPEYKNTNEYA

>member
-74 KNSKDESIHFLF
+74 KNSEDESIHFLF

-135 EESIVKEPE
+135 EESIVKEPNFE
-144 FVLGSINNVEINDK
+144 IGQVGNVKINGIPEN
-158 PIDIGLGEET
+158 IDINIPSFNLPINSIENEKFNVLTKEDIALPSTGDTDKNIT
-168 VVPPNIITI
+168 V
-177 DDNRLQILDKENIVN
+177 
-192 PGENIAEINIPEEI
+192 ENIAQNIKPNINIPK
-206 EVNEKLD
+206 VNSVKDLGVF
-213 TNIDISTKVI
+213 SL
-223 INQIDYF
+223 
-230 IPPEINTAVSEIK
+230 PEIQANTK
-243 IPESFTIKDVDI
+243 IITAPENFSIKDVKI
-255 NTGGLKQNE
+255 ETTGIKQE
-264 EKKIVTAKAV
+264 
-274 NGVKEDSVVQNY
+274 NGVAKVVRPGNSDNNAIVQNFG
-286 KSYESVGDS
+286 SYTSGGENSKGDS

-301 LNDIGYGNGKDKNG
+301 LNDISYGNGYDDN
-315 NVYYGEDTY
+315 NNPVYGEGTY
-324 NADKVWQGS
+324 VHENGQELWKGKRGKNVVW
-333 WGKDVIKLDETLNG
+333 LNG
-347 SKVWEENKE
+347 KLNGTDERPDENDKKQ
-356 PNFEWYALRRYFENS
+356 YKALRHYYSN
-371 PVTTFITD
+371 TKIGTFINDATATD
-379 LHGKDTEIK
+379 TTVNGV
-388 GIFNI
+388 FNL
-393 DYTVMGAHGNT
+393 DYTVMGDKGST
-404 LVNNFIKIF
+404 EVNDFVRMFLNVSSYGIASENSEKIKV
-413 LSTNT
+413 TT
-418 AGLAT
+418 V
-423 GEYGSN
+423 
-429 TDDEQIKIT
+429 
-438 RIQGKD
+438 QGKD
-444 GKDGEIN
+444 SETKGEIN
-451 LTTGEKSGFEF
+451 LTTGEKNIIPF
-462 NGNLIAIEHQLWDR
+462 NGNLIAINHQLYDTDK
-476 FYNGNSTNFANSY
+476 TNKNSY
-489 SVLLNNS
+489 SVLLNKS
-496 IINLGNS
+496 DINLGNS
-503 SENGESKPYSKNMIG
+503 NENGEDKPYSKNMIG
-518 IMVDLGQNNGSEH
+518 IMVSLEQGATG
-531 AKNQNH
+531 KNKNH
-537 KTINNGTI
+537 QTINNGNI

-554 FSFEEFRN
+554 FSFEEIQATG
-562 EENLKSGDFILRD
+562 NLVLRD
-575 DAYLGKININ
+575 NAYIGNIN
-585 GTQNYGFRMGNI
+585 VNGFQNYGFRMANI
-597 FSDTTGITNQKT
+597 YQDGDN
-609 INEFA
+609 
-614 TYFDKVKVIGNT
+614 YFDKVKVYGNT
-626 KDGEIKI
+626 SDGNINYKDGE
-633 DYTGSKT
+633 
-640 NRETI
+640 TI
-645 TNYTSDIVVSGKQN
+645 SGYTSKIEVAGKQN
-659 IGMVVGKS
+659 VGMVVGKS
-667 LSNNASDY
+667 LSDNAEDY
-675 IGTDENKFEDGKV
+675 KNIYGANKV
-688 DPIAN
+688 NPIAN
-693 FENISIKVDGDQTI
+693 FENISIEVNGDQTI

-713 NYSDNNINDM
+713 NYSDNNKNDIILDGKN
-723 VITDGNIKDIK
+723 VNIT
-734 FGASAENSVLFRS
+734 FGDNAKNSVLFRS

-752 TNSKTLDVTGAGN
+752 TNSKILDVTGAGN
-765 GVTDPDES
+765 KAATNTDES
-773 FYNIAMQATR
+773 FYNTVMQATR
-783 QSWDKDGDGAN
+783 QSWDKDGDKNGQK
-794 DTNSSGSVTNNNEI
+794 DTNSSGSVTNNSEI
-808 SGKVSNMI
+808 SGKVNNMI
-816 GMMASGEITLGDVEN
+816 GMMASGKLDTNIN
-831 NSNWQNGNSL
+831 NWQNSDNL
-841 NEGKALTTNNGTIS
+841 NEGKALAKNTGTIS
-855 LNGDNNIGMA
+855 FTGTNNIGMA
-865 VLNGNSGVLGENGE
+865 ILDNNEGANSGTIIINGADGVGVYNTGTFTNTGTINIDGADGIAIYNKKENNSDATLNLEGTEINISDNSGMATSKGVTGIYSEGGAINLGNEAGTTISGGNNSTAGVYTKGETALSGKINIEGTKTGIVADDGTLNITGGNITYNGDGFALFTKDGENG
-879 IKINGKDG
+879 KIGK
-887 TGIYND
+887 I
-893 GGDITSKG
+893 
-901 TISVTGEST
+901 
-910 KGITNKGGT
+910 
-919 LTLDGTTIETKGAN
+919 TLDGASKLTLAGN
-933 SEEEIEKYG
+933 SYGYNIDVDKSLENGGTDKRAIDFNG
-942 STAIYTEGGSIKFG
+942 ST
-956 ETEGTTIT
+956 
-964 GNIGSVAGI
+964 
-973 YAKTNETTLSGNVNI
+973 
-988 SETKVGLVA
+988 
-997 DSTTV
+997 
-1002 NADTNGLNLS
+1002 
-1012 YNGNGYALYTKSGE
+1012 
-1026 NKSDGKIILNDKSS
+1026 
-1040 ITLSGNA
+1040 
-1047 YGMNI
+1047 I
-1052 DTEKEGLINLAG
+1052 DIQ
-1064 ADIKI
+1064 
-1069 DSNNVTIFNIVDKDG
+1069 SNNVTIFNIDG
-1084 NYEIK
+1084 KNDFEISSNNSGVEK
-1089 VGDNILKSLGD
+1089 EGLTGELPSGISSLE
-1100 KVGIKET
+1100 KY
-1107 DIIVGKDNNGN
+1107 VGKIGAIKIGAINDKG
-1118 SYDGYKIASIDGG
+1118 YLGYKIASIE
-1131 IISLNGTTNDG
+1131 NGTINLDG
-1142 NKNKEFLQKYKFQK
+1142 SNEEFLKKYKFQK
-1156 SKVTMTTDTD
+1156 STVNMTKDTNLSLSD
-1166 MTINTED
+1166 EE
-1173 ANTYFGGDVIGIGM
+1173 ANTYFNGEVIGIGI
-1187 TSSSNINT
+1187 SSNISKDST
-1195 TAGITGE
+1195 TPTE
-1202 QQRAETQINIAG
+1202 LEDTQINIKNS
-1214 GTLIANRTDQSNHST
+1214 TLIANRKDGAPTISEDETGTTKST

-1234 DYGEVNLNGG
+1234 DYGKVKLTDGK
-1244 NIVVENTDS
+1244 IVVENGNSTKEDITN
-1253 SDFINKNN
+1253 DN
-1261 VGIYSK
+1261 GIGIFSK
-1267 NGSKVTTQNGTS
+1267 NGSQVKLDESST
-1279 ITVNGDN
+1279 ITVYG
-1286 SIGIYAEATKNP
+1286 
-1298 ENNKN
+1298 NN
-1303 IFGGEI
+1303 
-1309 TTLEVAN
+1309 
-1316 AGEINING
+1316 
-1324 ASGIGIYA
+1324 GIGIYGEATKDGENDKNKFGGNITKLDINNAGTIDVSSGQSGVGIFA
-1332 DNTSNTNKA
+1332 DGGEGDGNRGTV
-1341 IVTNSGIITV
+1341 INSGTIKV
-1351 GAGTS
+1351 GGGTTE
-1356 NNSSV
+1356 NSSV
-1361 GIYGINTQITN
+1361 GIYGINTDITN
-1372 SGTITV
+1372 TGNITV
-1378 GEANMDTTNNMNAV
+1378 GSNADDKESMGVGIFAQNSNVTLGSASSEAKFTLGSHTTGVYLDGDSNLTLSGNLKFESLNPNATSDV
-1392 GIYAKDSD
+1392 IGIYAEKGTNDININKNIDMSD
-1400 VVSGGTIELGANS
+1400 VVGGKA
-1413 IGVYL
+1413 
-1418 TENSNITGTD
+1418 
-1428 EITFKNIENANQSQR
+1428 
-1443 IGIQVV
+1443 VV
-1449 GDTNNSP
+1449 VDDRN
-1456 LEVGFNINMSDIN
+1456 VNINSDSTI
-1469 SGKAIVSQNRNITL
+1469 S
-1483 NKEINISGDN
+1483 ISGNDG
-1493 SRGVRIDGAT
+1493 RGIRV
-1503 VTNKGTI
+1503 
-1510 NIGDVDTQLT
+1510 L
-1520 NNSASVGLIAV
+1520 
-1531 DNNGTI
+1531 NNGTI
-1537 DNTDGTINI
+1537 TNNGTIRITASGEVTENENTKNPFSIGMVAANENGTIANDGTIEI
-1546 NSQKGIGIYIEND
+1546 NSTNGIGIYVGNTTDDRND
-1559 GTNKQGN
+1559 NQITSV
-1566 KIQGIGTINLNNDNT
+1566 GTIKLNGNGNI
-1581 TGIALKGTDIILEE
+1581 GVVAKETDISL
-1595 NGITSKNISFKNDS
+1595 TKNDS
-1609 NSGINNSVGIYGNNS
+1609 ISFGEKSENSVGIYAENSKVTNN
-1624 NITINE
+1624 
-1630 SISKTTLG
+1630 TTLDVSG
-1638 KDNIIVAG
+1638 N
-1646 KNGSTI
+1646 
-1652 TNNNTITITSNNKD
+1652 
-1666 DEHNIGVYLD
+1666 NIGVYLK
-1676 ESSSYTGNGAVVAEN
+1676 NGAEYVEQGSIKVSN
-1691 GAIGIYSD
+1691 GAIGIYANSGTGALKNINITSD
-1699 NNTLSNVNVEINSD
+1699 SQEK
-1713 GIQTVGVVLNN
+1713 QTIGVVLQGENTSEGN
-1724 ADTLSKVDK
+1724 KEDK
-1733 NISGNI
+1733 IISGEI
-1739 TLTGALG
+1739 TLTNDSNIVEGK
-1746 QNKSDKKVGIYAKNS
+1746 NMGIYANNS
-1761 NVSIAKEGENNGEL
+1761 NVVINDTLTLNNNG
-1775 SFVYE
+1775 SN
-1780 KSDGVGL
+1780 GTGI
-1787 YLDNS
+1787 YLNDS

-1902 ASLGGIVNNSGTITL
+1902 ASLGGKVNNSGTITL
-1917 TDNTN
+1917 GQNTK

-1956 IYVKDSGKI
+1956 IYVKDNGKI
-1965 TNTGNFEMAS
+1965 TNTGNFEIAS

-1986 INTNINLVNGDTNSR
+1986 INTNINLVNGDTNSG
-2001 TTALVVKSDKDS
+2001 TTALIIKSDKDS
-2013 PEKTIVGGTSKDDK
+2013 PEKTIVGGTLEDK
-2027 MKITLAKGFIGIY
+2027 MEVTLAKGSTGIY

-2045 VKIQNVVINANEDL
+2045 VKISNVSIDATANEGKEGNL
-2059 ENENTSSTGIYLKAD
+2059 LSYGIYLETEK
-2074 DKTKPYEINNAE
+2074 DKENETYEIDNVD
-2086 ITFKKGIGIVL
+2086 ISLIKGVGIVVNTTEGNK
-2097 DTDIDKSSTLNLS
+2097 DTSLNIT
-2110 NSTLN
+2110 NSTID
-2115 VNSYSDVGQDG
+2115 VNSYLDG
-2126 IANKETG
+2126 NEAETG
-2133 IGIYVKD
+2133 IGIYTQSG
-2140 NGTLNLTGGNKLAI
+2140 NITLVGGNTINTTGGV
-2154 TDGIGIYG
+2154 GILGG
-2162 TNSNINLNG
+2162 EESNINVGNG
-2171 ENNIELK
+2171 EEKDILNIK
-2178 EYSVGIYTKD
+2178 GYSVGVYSKKGEIVLGDKTEIKFQPGVAQGESTEVSQGVGAYTID
-2188 SQITISG
+2188 GTIISSANISTTEEITSENVVGLLGKQNSG
-2195 DTKFTGD
+2195 D
-2202 NVKGDAIYISGG
+2202 IS
-2214 SVNNS
+2214 
-2219 GNVTITNGN
+2219 ITNNGN
-2228 KFTGIYSTNNGIIKN
+2228 INLAGNSVIGIAGIGNDGTGSATITNNGIITISGKEKNLSAGIYGEDANIINNGSISVGDYATGIFYTGTKKNDITSNNINILSNNINITGKN
-2243 SGNIEIT
+2243 SIG
-2250 GDSIFGL
+2250 
-2257 VASNGGNINNS
+2257 V
-2268 GSITLAKTPNGI
+2268 TLKGEAGKT
-2280 GNAVGIYSNG
+2280 
-2290 GSIENTGKIDVTNGI
+2290 
-2305 GIGYTGGD
+2305 
-2313 GVNNIIKTTDINLHG
+2313 
-2328 AKSIGITLTKG
+2328 
-2339 KANEIEIG
+2339 EIG
-2347 DIVADNDVIEENG
+2347 DISGATETNLGVYLDEYTASS
-2360 TSKGT
+2360 TSIGNIDLK
-2365 LGIYLNEFNANSL
+2365 
-2378 TTGSISLGD
+2378 D
-2387 YSMGLY
+2387 KSMGLY
-2393 INNSSVDSINLG
+2393 INNSSVDSINLRD
-2405 NITVGKEGIG
+2405 ITVGKEGIG
-2415 IASIGKN
+2415 IASIGTKTNN
-2422 TGTIASNGKITVGDK
+2422 TIDDNIKINSNGIITVGDK

-2443 KDSNLSLDSFSNEN
+2443 KDSNLSLDSFSNKN

-2500 SNNGTLEKIN
+2500 SNNGTLKKIN

-2520 KGKNTNHPS
+2520 KGENTNHPS
-2529 IANNTTT
+2529 IANNTI

-2574 INIGIAYKGG
+2574 INIGIAYEEG

-2637 VLNSGTDVLNSGTDK
+2637 VLNSGTDK

-2694 TGTDSDWK
+2694 TGTDSNWK

-2732 IKATGEGSIGIVG
+2732 ITATGESSVGIVG

-2810 GSASVSGKGSAGI
+2810 GSASVAGKGSAGI

-2890 SIGIYSGGANIVD
+2890 SIGIYSGGANIVN

-2911 GAVTNGEDIF
+2911 GAVINGEDIF

-2973 GGEALHSSYGATIT
+2973 SGEALHSSYGATIT

-3145 GILETDYNLKLNNP
+3145 GILETNYNLKLNNP

-3205 ININTSPLFNTEL
+3205 VNINTSPLFNTEL

-3422 ERKVIIPGASESE
+3422 ERKVTIPGASESE

-3460 DEKNSVGAYTALN
+3460 DEKNNIGAYTALN

-3487 LELKVKSNDYFSS
+3487 LELKVKSNDYFNS

-3517 WSIRLNGDVNYSY
+3517 WSIRVNGDVNYSY

-3661 GKAIYN
+3661 GKATYN

-3702 KPEYKNTNKYA
+3702 KPEYKNTNEYA